1 VGELLVLTAIAW
13 AAARGIETTIDEV
26 KGRTTTRHKAAV
38 AKTAMSGTAKDPK
51 AVKDGGKTRTE
62 PVGVPAT
69 FGRKAATVTARTVA
83 GGATW
88 GRDALSAY
96 RQAIGDAYRVEA
108 DKVRRRR
115 AEKAVART
123 RAKSAPG
130 VPAHGGAVS
139 GPNPAAVPPPPPY
152 PPAVGTADADR
163 ASAVP
168 RLQVLPGGADTTPD
182 TGKDLMTILE
192 TGEVTSLA
200 ALTRYLR
207 AVSSVSQVNADA
219 AQIIADKDTKL
230 VGRLDAINAQLTE
243 IGVDTDTVGEIA
255 RLQELVEV
263 QAATARVCAARSM
276 EASEAAVVA
285 SAGAQMRHGS
295 IAEAVADADLDA
307 PAEAAYYTE
316 GK

>member
-1 VGELLVLTAIAW
+1 MGELLVLTAIAW

-38 AKTAMSGTAKDPK
+38 AKTATSETAKDTK
-51 AVKDGGKTRTE
+51 AAKDSGKPRTE
-62 PVGVPAT
+62 PAGVPAT
-69 FGRKAATVTARTVA
+69 FGRKAAAVTARTVA

-88 GRDALSAY
+88 GRDALTAY
-96 RQAIGDAYRVEA
+96 RQTLGDAYQAEA
-108 DKVRRRR
+108 EKVRRRR
-115 AEKAVART
+115 AEKAEAKT
-123 RAKSAPG
+123 RAQSAPG
-130 VPAHGGAVS
+130 VPA
-139 GPNPAAVPPPPPY
+139 AAAPSPPPY
-152 PPAVGTADADR
+152 PPTVGTADADR
-163 ASAVP
+163 ASASP

-207 AVSSVSQVNADA
+207 ALSSISQVNADT
-219 AQIIADKDTKL
+219 AQIIADKDAKL

-255 RLQELVEV
+255 KLQELVEV

-295 IAEAVADADLDA
+295 IADAVADADLDT